1 MSKSALQYL
10 STYSWPG
17 NVRELGHAIERAC
30 IMSDSTTLT
39 KQDFDFLKKKFHIQ
53 QIHENALSTDSTL
66 TASASTASSAS
77 SVMPSESNSLF
88 SKKEEYEKQEIQNAL
103 KKCAGNKTKAAK
115 ELGISRSLLYD
126 KIAKYGI
133 N

>member
-1 MSKSALQYL
+1 
-10 STYSWPG
+10 
-17 NVRELGHAIERAC
+17 
-30 IMSDSTTLT
+30 MSDSNTLT
-39 KQDFDFLKKKFHIQ
+39 KQDFDFLEKKFQMQ
-53 QIHENALSTDSTL
+53 QIQENAPDISATSA
-66 TASASTASSAS
+66 ASVSAASPVSAAT
-77 SVMPSESNSLF
+77 PSESDSLY

-126 KIAKYGI
+126 KLAKYGI

>member
-1 MSKSALQYL
+1 
-10 STYSWPG
+10 
-17 NVRELGHAIERAC
+17 
-30 IMSDSTTLT
+30 MSDSTTLT

-115 ELGISRSLLYD
+115 ELVYD

>member
-1 MSKSALQYL
+1 
-10 STYSWPG
+10 
-17 NVRELGHAIERAC
+17 
-30 IMSDSTTLT
+30 
-39 KQDFDFLKKKFHIQ
+39 
-53 QIHENALSTDSTL
+53 
-66 TASASTASSAS
+66 
-77 SVMPSESNSLF
+77 MPSESNSLF

>member
-1 MSKSALQYL
+1 M
-10 STYSWPG
+10 
-17 NVRELGHAIERAC
+17 
-30 IMSDSTTLT
+30 
-39 KQDFDFLKKKFHIQ
+39 
-53 QIHENALSTDSTL
+53 
-66 TASASTASSAS
+66 
-77 SVMPSESNSLF
+77 
-88 SKKEEYEKQEIQNAL
+88 